1 MMFVLMTSGMTDLDR
16 EKFNKIYHLYASF
29 VYRVALKELSET
41 ELAQDCTQTAFE
53 RIIKYMD
60 RLEEPDSPQVKSY
73 IYKTVLST
81 AANMRRREEK
91 YVTKQDDELFYLI
104 DRRGGDDPVSRRAEV
119 SEILRFAEQHLS
131 VDEKIILS
139 CRYDGRNSYREAAG
153 ILGSRLQ
160 KENAAY
166 PAKNLRRIW
175 NRYQRKE
182 RVRRL
187 EKMEESGSEVC
198 SQFSNSADRGK
209 AGRTK

>member
-1 MMFVLMTSGMTDLDR
+1 
-16 EKFNKIYHLYASF
+16 
-29 VYRVALKELSET
+29 
-41 ELAQDCTQTAFE
+41 
-53 RIIKYMD
+53 
-60 RLEEPDSPQVKSY
+60 
-73 IYKTVLST
+73 
-81 AANMRRREEK
+81 MRRREEK

-139 CRYDGRNSYREAAG
+139 CRYDGRNSYRG
-153 ILGSRLQ
+153 GRNSRNLGSRLQ

>member
-1 MMFVLMTSGMTDLDR
+1 MMFVLMTSGMTDPDR

-41 ELAQDCTQTAFE
+41 ELAQDCTQAAFE

-153 ILGSRLQ
+153 ILGISEAACRKKMQRIRQ
-160 KENAAY
+160 KSQTHLEQ
-166 PAKNLRRIW
+166 ISEE
-175 NRYQRKE
+175 RKG
-182 RVRRL
+182 
-187 EKMEESGSEVC
+187 EK
-198 SQFSNSADRGK
+198 
-209 AGRTK
+209 T